1 MRDHLDKLDLKN
13 NPVVQV
19 SCNSCKCEQC
29 KFTATKEATLKDHFT
44 NKHGASSKFD
54 CKFCSLTA
62 PLLRNP
68 KRHIGVNHGK
78 ITCMQ
83 IHYFLTISLTTLH
96 TEHVH
101 MHPDTIQQ
109 HRKNSPFFVTCV
121 VFLSFNL
128 MIWMATYKDAM

>member
-29 KFTATKEATLKDHFT
+29 NFTATKGATSKDHFT

-62 PLLRNP
+62 PSPQKSQDTHRSEPWENYMHANSQLSTQSMFTSTLTP
-68 KRHIGVNHGK
+68 FSSIGR
-78 ITCMQ
+78 
-83 IHYFLTISLTTLH
+83 TL
-96 TEHVH
+96 
-101 MHPDTIQQ
+101 
-109 HRKNSPFFVTCV
+109 PFTVTCV

>member
-1 MRDHLDKLDLKN
+1 MFRY
-13 NPVVQV
+13 P

-29 KFTATKEATLKDHFT
+29 NFTATKEATLKDHFT

-78 ITCMQ
+78 ITCLQ

-109 HRKNSPFFVTCV
+109 HRKNFPFFVTCV